1 MGRRVNARTWSA
13 LAAFGVLLCAP
24 AASQEVPV
32 RQGLVSLDDGR
43 LFYEVVGTGDP
54 IIVVHGGP
62 GLDHNYLRPGLDV
75 LATSHA
81 LIYYDQRGTG
91 RSDFPLDSASINLAA
106 FVSDIDALRQVMG
119 YDKVT
124 VLGHSFGG
132 LIAMAYAMAHPDNVT
147 ALILMDTAEPGKRWQ
162 DEAARRQKAARTPE
176 DSTQLAGLTA
186 SPGFAAHDAATLSE
200 VYRVAF
206 RSTFLDPRRIDDLNL
221 ELSPTTAHDG
231 QEVARLL
238 GGDMRDLDWW
248 GRLPSLSVPTLV
260 MQGKADPMPMAM
272 ARALVEAIPGARLAV
287 LNSGH
292 FPEVEDPTGLVA
304 AVSNF
309 LAQLAR

>member
-1 MGRRVNARTWSA
+1 M
-13 LAAFGVLLCAP
+13 AAFGALLCAP

-132 LIAMAYAMAHPDNVT
+132 LIAMAYAIAHPDNVT

-176 DSTQLAGLTA
+176 DSTQLAGLMA
-186 SPGFAAHDAATLSE
+186 SKPSSGLRIMSANTSS
-200 VYRVAF
+200 VMRVRA
-206 RSTFLDPRRIDDLNL
+206 
-221 ELSPTTAHDG
+221 DG
-231 QEVARLL
+231 
-238 GGDMRDLDWW
+238 
-248 GRLPSLSVPTLV
+248 
-260 MQGKADPMPMAM
+260 AM
-272 ARALVEAIPGARLAV
+272 ALAV
-287 LNSGH
+287 M
-292 FPEVEDPTGLVA
+292 P
-304 AVSNF
+304 
-309 LAQLAR
+309 